1 MTERKRTS
9 TVTTGAEAVAHAAKA
24 CQPQVVAAYPITP
37 QTHIIEK
44 LAEYVA
50 QGELEASYI
59 RVESEMSAL
68 AVVAGAVAQGVRAF
82 TATSSQGL
90 LFMHEMMHWAAGGR
104 LPVVMAVANRAVG
117 APWNIWC
124 DQQDAL
130 SQRDTGWM
138 QVFASSA
145 QEAMDLTIVAFR
157 VAEQVFLPSM
167 VNLDGFVLSHTA
179 EPVELVEIGQ
189 MEDFLPPLD
198 FPLRLS
204 HHDPFTLWPILEP
217 GLYHRERIDL
227 FKDHAGSLR
236 SWMEAWE
243 EWQRITGRHYAPVE
257 GYHLKDAST
266 ALLASGALTGTVRRA
281 VDKLRIDGEKVGLV
295 VLRLFRPFPYDHLRE
310 ALAHLERVLV
320 LDRAVSYGAEGVFS
334 QEVRSAL
341 GGLCPVQCCIA
352 SMGGR
357 EVTPQV
363 IEDLYYRSTLVPE
376 GVVLWS

>member
-1 MTERKRTS
+1 MK
-9 TVTTGAEAVAHAAKA
+9 TVLTGAEAVAHGAKV

-50 QGELEASYI
+50 KGELEAKYI

-90 LFMHEMMHWAAGGR
+90 LFMHEMMHWTAGGR
-104 LPVVMAVANRAVG
+104 LPVVMAIANRAVG

-124 DQQDAL
+124 DQQDML

-145 QEAMDLTIVAFR
+145 QEAMDLIVMAFR
-157 VAEQVFLPSM
+157 VAERVFLPAM
-167 VNLDGFVLSHTA
+167 VGLDGFVLSHTA
-179 EPVELVEIGQ
+179 EPVELIEPQDVEA
-189 MEDFLPPLD
+189 FLPPMD

-217 GLYHRERIDL
+217 GLYHRERKDL
-227 FKDHAGSLR
+227 FKDHSRALEGWLKAFKEWGKVAGR
-236 SWMEAWE
+236 A
-243 EWQRITGRHYAPVE
+243 YAPIE
-257 GYHLKDAST
+257 GYRLDDAT
-266 ALLASGALTGTVRRA
+266 VAFLASGALVGTVRYA
-281 VDKLRIDGEKVGLV
+281 VELLREEGEKVGLAT
-295 VLRLFRPFPYDHLRE
+295 LRLFRPFPYDHLRE

-320 LDRAVSYGAEGVFS
+320 LDRALSYGAEGIFS

-341 GGLCPVQCCIA
+341 GGLCPVQCCVVA
-352 SMGGR
+352 MGGR
-357 EVTPQV
+357 DVTPQG
-363 IEDLYYRSTLVPE
+363 IGDLYYRSALVPE

>member
-1 MTERKRTS
+1 MK
-9 TVTTGAEAVAHAAKA
+9 TVLTGAEAVAHAVKV

-50 QGELEASYI
+50 RGELAAKYI

-82 TATSSQGL
+82 TATSSHGL
-90 LFMHEMMHWAAGGR
+90 LFMHEMIHWTAGGR

-124 DQQDAL
+124 DQQDML

-145 QEAMDLTIVAFR
+145 QEAMDLTITAFQ
-157 VAEQVFLPSM
+157 VAERVFLPAM
-167 VNLDGFVLSHTA
+167 VGLDGFVLSHTA
-179 EPVELVEIGQ
+179 EPVEPVEPHQ
-189 MEDFLPPLD
+189 VEAFLPAMD

-217 GLYHRERIDL
+217 GLYHRERRNL
-227 FKDHAGSLR
+227 FKDHARALEGWLK
-236 SWMEAWE
+236 AFE
-243 EWQRITGRHYAPVE
+243 EWGKVTGRTYAPVE
-257 GYHLKDAST
+257 GYRLEDAT
-266 ALLASGALTGTVRRA
+266 VAFLASGALTGTVRYA
-281 VDKLRIDGEKVGLV
+281 VDSLRKAGEKVGMV
-295 VLRLFRPFPYDHLRE
+295 ILRLFRPFPYDQLRE
-310 ALAHLERVLV
+310 TMAHLERVLV
-320 LDRAVSYGAEGVFS
+320 LDRAISYGAEGIFS

-341 GGLCPVQCCIA
+341 GGLCPVQCCIV

-363 IEDLYYRSTLVPE
+363 VEDLFYRSTMVPE

>member
-1 MTERKRTS
+1 MVQRKMA
-9 TVTTGAEAVAHAAKA
+9 VITGAEAVAYAARV

-44 LAEYVA
+44 LAEYVVA
-50 QGELEASYI
+50 GELEAKYV

-90 LFMHEMMHWAAGGR
+90 LFMHEMMHWTAGGR

-157 VAEQVFLPSM
+157 VAEKAFLPSM

-179 EPVELVEIGQ
+179 EPVELVGRE
-189 MEDFLPPLD
+189 EVEAFLPPLD

-217 GLYHRERIDL
+217 GLYHRERMDL
-227 FKDHAGSLR
+227 FKDHAGSLG
-236 SWMEAWE
+236 SWTEAWG
-243 EWQRITGRHYAPVE
+243 EWQLITGRYYAPVE
-257 GYHLKDAST
+257 GYRLDDAT
-266 ALLASGALTGTVRRA
+266 VAFVASGALTGTVRYA
-281 VDKLRIDGEKVGLV
+281 VDKLRVDGERVGLV
-295 VLRLFRPFPYDHLRE
+295 ILRLFRPFPYDHLRE
-310 ALAHLERVLV
+310 TLAHLERVLV
-320 LDRAVSYGAEGVFS
+320 LDRAVSYGAEGIFS
-334 QEVRSAL
+334 QEVRGAL

-352 SMGGR
+352 AMGGR

-363 IEDLYYRSTLVPE
+363 IEDLYYRSALVPE